1 MLAHKANIMVV
12 RPSKYYCYLELRSFV
27 SKKPVVPHQWYQMSG
42 QGSNYRLISSS
53 RHFQSEGLKFEL
65 QAKCF

>member
-12 RPSKYYCYLELRSFV
+12 RPSKYCYLELRSFV
-27 SKKPVVPHQWYQMSG
+27 SKKSVVPHQWYQMSG
-42 QGSNYRLISSS
+42 QGSNYHLISSG